1 MNYRNVR
8 QLLTLGA
15 LLSAV
20 TVAIPAAAAEEE
32 VMEEVVVTG
41 DLNSLPGEDVSLFL
55 VSTNLS

>member
-20 TVAIPAAAAEEE
+20 TAVVPTALAEEE
-32 VMEEVVVTG
+32 VME
-41 DLNSLPGEDVSLFL
+41 
-55 VSTNLS
+55 